1 VPAGDLKQRL
11 MAELEAMNS
20 RFSLDAVRQAELV
33 EGQGVVEFVA
43 PREVALGLRAQD
55 VEKALQKAAGRPVRT
70 KITLTE
76 APASAAPPVAGA
88 GASGAG
94 GDVEAAEKRA
104 MEHPD
109 VQKFRELFPE
119 SKVRTVRDLKE

>member
-1 VPAGDLKQRL
+1 

-33 EGQGVVEFVA
+33 EGQGVVEFIA

-76 APASAAPPVAGA
+76 APAAAVPASANAAGSGTGA
-88 GASGAG
+88 GA
-94 GDVEAAEKRA
+94 EEAEKRA

-119 SKVRTVRDLKE
+119 SKVRTVRNLKE